1 MTAASLRQATPHA
14 KSKPKAKIDA
24 DLVAFA
30 VMEHIDA
37 SFPAMWSAAPVGA
50 RASIRNAIVQAVVVG
65 ATRGGTSA

>member
-1 MTAASLRQATPHA
+1 MSSAILRKRTLRLVQ
-14 KSKPKAKIDA
+14 KPAAKIDA
-24 DLVAFA
+24 DLVAFT

-50 RASIRNAIVQAVVVG
+50 RASIRNAIVQAVVVE